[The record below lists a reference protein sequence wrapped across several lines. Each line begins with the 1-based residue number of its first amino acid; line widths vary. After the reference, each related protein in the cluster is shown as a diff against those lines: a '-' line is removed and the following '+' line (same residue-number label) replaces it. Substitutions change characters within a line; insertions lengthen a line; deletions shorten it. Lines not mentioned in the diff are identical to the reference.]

1 MAGNDARGGRTPLSL
16 VGQEADL
23 AFYGKL
29 ASERGAGGPVLVLG
43 SATGRVAW
51 ELAERGL
58 QVVGVDP
65 SERMVQGAEER
76 RAKVGSEVS
85 ARARF
90 LVADVRGLRLEQQF
104 PLVLAPQHALGL
116 MATEEDLEAF
126 LTTVRLHLAPGGTF
140 AFDVLNPKRVPQ
152 PDLDEDPTAG
162 LEPPRLP
169 FAFHLRERTRAGQPG
184 GIRRLRLQHFS
195 PEELDAALGACGLTA
210 RERYG
215 RFDGKPFDPDDPRHI
230 GVAGV

>member
-16 VGQEADL
+16 VGPEADL
-23 AFYGKL
+23 AFYARL
-29 ASERGAGGPVLVLG
+29 AAERAAGGPVLVLG

-51 ELAERGL
+51 DLAERGL
-58 QVVGVDP
+58 SVVGVDP

-76 RAKVGSEVS
+76 RANVGAEAS

-90 LVADVRGLRLEQQF
+90 LAADVRGLRLGERF
-104 PLVLAPQHALGL
+104 PLVLAPQNALGL
-116 MATEEDLEAF
+116 MATLEDLEAF

-140 AFDVLNPKRVPQ
+140 AFDVLNPPRPPE
-152 PDLDEDPTAG
+152 PDDDAEPTAG
-162 LEPPRLP
+162 LEPQRLP
-169 FAFHLRERTRAGQPG
+169 FAFHLRERTRAGQAG

-195 PEELDAALGACGLTA
+195 PEELDRALAACGLTA

-215 RFDGKPFDPDDPRHI
+215 RFDGKPFDADDPRHI
-230 GVAGV
+230 GVAGL